1 VSVDG
6 LIRLNPS
13 YIEDDT
19 MLLVLV
25 LAIGFTVALMVS
37 PKLRFVTALILRR
50 ALFLNGRRNNR
61 QASNVYARG

>member
-1 VSVDG
+1 
-6 LIRLNPS
+6 
-13 YIEDDT
+13 